1 MQSIKFI
8 DLFAGM
14 GGFRLGFE
22 QAVIE
27 QQLKPVCVFSSEIKP
42 YAIQVYKDNYKNE
55 DVAGD
60 ITQIDSSEILDFDV
74 LLAGFPCQ
82 AFSSAGK
89 RQGFLDTRGTMFFEV
104 ERILK
109 EKKPK
114 GFILENVEG
123 LVKHD
128 LLNKTDEMGQ
138 TLTIILQSLRNLGYF
153 VSWKVFDASYFGVPQ
168 ARKRIYITGSLDSTV
183 DLEGF
188 KPQIK
193 SLETVLE
200 KDKPLLQGKLIDL
213 LLSHYSIEDLYGKS
227 VKDKRGGANNIHSWD
242 IELKGSV
249 SKDQRELLAKIM
261 RARRNKKWAEL
272 KGIQWMDGMP
282 LTIDEIK
289 TFYEHPNLQEML
301 DDLCHKKYL
310 KLEHPKD
317 VVTYLDDKGIK
328 KQKREYREDIEKGY
342 NIVAGKLSYEINK
355 VLDPKSIAP
364 TLVATDLDRI
374 VVPDGKG
381 LRLLTEIEQ
390 KRLFGFPDNYVLN
403 VKPKEAFDLFGNT
416 VAVPVV
422 KAVASR
428 LLEKFTD
435 HISST
440 NNDVEKTHQLELI

>member
-27 QQLKPVCVFSSEIKP
+27 QQKKPVCVFSSEIKP
-42 YAIQVYKDNYKNE
+42 YAIQVYKDNYSNE

-60 ITQIDSSEILDFDV
+60 ITKIDSSEIPDFDV

-109 EKKPK
+109 AKKPK
-114 GFILENVEG
+114 AFILENVEG

-128 LLNKTDEMGQ
+128 LLNKNDEMGQ
-138 TLTIILQSLRNLGYF
+138 TLIIILEALRELGYS
-153 VSWKVFDASYFGVPQ
+153 VSWKVFDASYFGIPQ
-168 ARKRIYITGSLDSTV
+168 ARKRIFITGTLSSTV
-183 DLEGF
+183 DLSGF
-188 KPQIK
+188 EPDIK
-193 SLETVLE
+193 SLDTVLE
-200 KDKPLLQGKLIDL
+200 KGKPLLQGKLIDL
-213 LLSHYSIEDLYGKS
+213 LLEHYSINDLYGKS
-227 VKDKRGGANNIHSWD
+227 VKDKRGGTNNIHSWD

-249 SKDQRELLAKIM
+249 SKDQRELLGKIM
-261 RARRNKKWAEL
+261 RARRNKKWADL

-282 LTIDEIK
+282 LTINEIK
-289 TFYEHPNLQEML
+289 TFYDHPNLQEML
-301 DDLCHKKYL
+301 DDLCAKKYV

-317 VVTYLDDKGIK
+317 VVSYLDENGKE
-328 KQKREYREDIEKGY
+328 KQKREYRVDIEKGY

-355 VLDPKSIAP
+355 VLDPKAIAP

-381 LRLLTEIEQ
+381 LRLLTSIEK

-422 KAVASR
+422 KAVTSR
-428 LLEKFTD
+428 VLEALEHQEEDTP
-435 HISST
+435 
-440 NNDVEKTHQLELI
+440 KTSPKLEMS

>member
-1 MQSIKFI
+1 MKEIKFI

-22 QAVIE
+22 QAVLE
-27 QQLKPVCVFSSEIKP
+27 QNKTPICVFSSEIKP
-42 YAIQVYKDNYKNE
+42 YAIKVYKDNYNNE

-60 ITQIDSSEILDFDV
+60 ITKIDSSEIPNFDV

-82 AFSSAGK
+82 AFSNAGK

-109 EKKPK
+109 EKKPRA
-114 GFILENVEG
+114 FILENVDG

-128 LLNKTDEMGQ
+128 LLNKKDEIGQ
-138 TLTIILQSLRNLGYF
+138 TLTTILQSLKNLGYL
-153 VSWKVFDASYFGVPQ
+153 VSWRVLDASNFGVPQ
-168 ARKRIYITGSLDSTV
+168 ARKRIYITGCLDSLV
-183 DLEGF
+183 NLDEF
-188 KPQIK
+188 KPVINT
-193 SLETVLE
+193 LDTILE
-200 KDKPLLQGKLIDL
+200 KNKPLLQGKLIDL
-213 LLSHYSIEDLYGKS
+213 LLSHYSVNDLYGKS

-242 IELKGSV
+242 IELKGAV
-249 SKDQRELLAKIM
+249 SSDQKELLNKIM

-282 LTIDEIK
+282 LTIDEIR
-289 TFYEHPNLQEML
+289 TFYNHHHLEKML
-301 DDLCHKKYL
+301 NDLYEKKYV

-317 VVTYLDDKGIK
+317 IVTYLDKNGITK
-328 KQKREYREDIEKGY
+328 EKREFRKDLEKGY

-355 VLDPKSIAP
+355 ILDPKAIAP

-390 KRLFGFPDNYVLN
+390 KRLFGFHDTYILD
-403 VKPKEAFDLFGNT
+403 VKPKEVFDLFGNT
-416 VAVPVV
+416 VVVPVI
-422 KAVASR
+422 KAVANR
-428 LLEKFTD
+428 LL
-435 HISST
+435 
-440 NNDVEKTHQLELI
+440 NAMLKT